1 MNILLIFLISSA
13 FGRPSS
19 DPRDVGAELSSHLN
33 DIVQFSNETG
43 KILLDSKLTK
53 DVIKMLLEAEE
64 TVLDM
69 HAELETLKIK
79 LNSTYFS
86 TFIDAK
92 SYLRKARQD
101 LRKLADKTLKDVRD
115 AKSFFEALDEIN
127 DSSDANLFLE
137 LLINTMKDLMIETLD
152 TLKKAKIEYNSAMN
166 TFDNLNFE
174 IKTDHQKLERMLD
187 RDSAEYKAW
196 TTKTRVGENTAI
208 GGTDVALILAD
219 VFGCLGICSAVGNVA
234 SISTFAGLEV
244 EIERLKTIAD
254 RMLEGGIKFEKAI
267 NVATDVLEDEI
278 EIIGKWTQ
286 SAKIVSDNID
296 QYDKELLRM
305 FKSIRT
311 VFISGLD
318 QLKNDA
324 EEFLAQPKINPRIF

>member
-1 MNILLIFLISSA
+1 
-13 FGRPSS
+13 
-19 DPRDVGAELSSHLN
+19 
-33 DIVQFSNETG
+33 
-43 KILLDSKLTK
+43 
-53 DVIKMLLEAEE
+53 MLLEAEE
-64 TVLDM
+64 TVLEM

-115 AKSFFEALDEIN
+115 AKSLLEALDEIN

-152 TLKKAKIEYNSAMN
+152 TLKKAKIEYNSAME

-187 RDSAEYKAW
+187 RDSEEYKAW
-196 TTKTRVGENTAI
+196 TTKTGAGEINTAI
-208 GGTDVALILAD
+208 GGTAHALILAD
-219 VFGCLGICSAVGNVA
+219 VFGCFGICSAVGNVA
-234 SISTFAGLEV
+234 SISAFAGLEV

-305 FKSIRT
+305 LKSIRT